1 MTGSTYYLEQYL
13 DSLEDL
19 PTELKNKFSSM
30 KELDIRNRDIM
41 VSIDS
46 ASDEYLRK
54 VRDLSPSKRKQEM
67 EKIQKMFKKGKE
79 MSDQK
84 VQIAIQTYELV
95 DKHIRK
101 LDGDLAKFESEMK
114 EKGRLS
120 QTESEE
126 EEVEEEKK
134 GKKKNLKDGKK
145 GKKGGREEEKKKK
158 KQKNTKSDTSLTQS
172 QFGNLPIPQEVLD
185 MPVDP
190 NEPTYCLCQQVS
202 YGEMIGCDNQDCPI
216 EWFHFGCMSLTT
228 KPKGKWYCPKC
239 LPMFKKKKWFQW
251 SPYKYKLLYLFNFRR
266 LFKDKYYLT
275 TFFETEFQGRSD

>member
-1 MTGSTYYLEQYL
+1 MSGSTFYLEQYL

-19 PTELKNKFSSM
+19 PTQLKSNFSRM
-30 KELDIRNRDIM
+30 HELDKRNRETM
-41 VSIDS
+41 VQIDS
-46 ASDEYLRK
+46 SSDEYLRK
-54 VRDLSPSKRKQEM
+54 VRDLSPSKRKLEM
-67 EKIQKMFKKGKE
+67 EKIQKMFKKSKE
-79 MSDQK
+79 MSDDK
-84 VQIAIQTYELV
+84 VQIALQTYELV

-101 LDGDLAKFESEMK
+101 LDSDLANFESEMK

-126 EEVEEEKK
+126 EEEQEEEKK
-134 GKKKNLKDGKK
+134 GNKKNPKHSKKKK
-145 GKKGGREEEKKKK
+145 GREEDNKKKK
-158 KQKNTKSDTSLTQS
+158 KKTNSKSDFSLGQS
-172 QFGNLPIPQEVLD
+172 QFGSLPVPQEVLD

-239 LPMFKKKKWFQW
+239 LPMFKKKK
-251 SPYKYKLLYLFNFRR
+251 
-266 LFKDKYYLT
+266 
-275 TFFETEFQGRSD
+275 